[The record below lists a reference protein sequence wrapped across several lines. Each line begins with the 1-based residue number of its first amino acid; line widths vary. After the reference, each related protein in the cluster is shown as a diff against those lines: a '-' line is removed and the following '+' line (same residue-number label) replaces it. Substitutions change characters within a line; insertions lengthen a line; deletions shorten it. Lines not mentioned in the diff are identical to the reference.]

1 MLRNSLMS
9 SPHISPYLP
18 IDLGEV
24 ADVAQLAEGRR
35 HVLAAGD
42 VRLQASSRTEQTQ
55 QRVRLVT
62 YASSS
67 SSSSSSSSK
76 GWGGRV
82 RQGGLVVVV
91 DQRLAEVERLPQP
104 AKLVRDEPT
113 RCTDG
118 VVKGCPSCSQPESRH
133 TRSGCLGARVLSS
146 VGGAS
151 SRCAASRC
159 SAIRSSATAHA

>member
-1 MLRNSLMS
+1 MLRSSLMS

-35 HVLAAGD
+35 HILAAGD

-62 YASSS
+62 YGGSS

-76 GWGGRV
+76 GWGGASTAGWPRC
-82 RQGGLVVVV
+82 RSRSAPRGGGAAATAG
-91 DQRLAEVERLPQP
+91 Q
-104 AKLVRDEPT
+104 
-113 RCTDG
+113 
-118 VVKGCPSCSQPESRH
+118 
-133 TRSGCLGARVLSS
+133 TRSRRAYSLHRWSSEGMSFLLTAREPAHTLGCLGARVLSS